1 MYNNSNVTTIVFRTS
16 SESWNTQKA
25 ISSLEPSS
33 DVDTVTARGKSETS
47 VGRRSSDEDD
57 DDDDASCEWYS
68 GFSVGERDRRSTFER
83 SRTDRGGRVR
93 VHFVCASAVE
103 DRLGIPRICALWA
116 HNLLRACARCVIP
129 RQNNTSSALALG
141 HYQYH
146 CISTVTH

>member
-33 DVDTVTARGKSETS
+33 DIDTVTATGKSETS

-57 DDDDASCEWYS
+57 DEDGASCEWYS
-68 GFSVGERDRRSTFER
+68 GFAVGERDRRSTFER

-93 VHFVCASAVE
+93 VHLYALV
-103 DRLGIPRICALWA
+103 LWRIGSES
-116 HNLLRACARCVIP
+116 RAYNVR
-129 RQNNTSSALALG
+129 ALG
-141 HYQYH
+141 AQPAQ
-146 CISTVTH
+146 SLRTLRDSETK